1 MKTTTARLSLAH
13 LRLLGL
19 AAALVIAAPLQAR
32 AAQVIDGLKIQ
43 RAGHTATRLRD
54 GNILIVG
61 GENGRG
67 AVRDS
72 EIFDPISRTFSLG
85 AGLLTARTEHTAT
98 RLPDGRVFV
107 IGGRTSSELLHSTD
121 IYDPGTRSF
130 SSGPILDRARAGH
143 TATLLP
149 DGRIVVVGG
158 DGDGSVEIFDPQI
171 GAFSRIEARLAI
183 PRRYHSA
190 ALLKDGSLLIA
201 GGNASDGSI
210 LSSAELLDTRT
221 LSFSPYSP
229 SMRVPRSGLALR
241 VLPDGKVQAI
251 GGDTEGTMEMFNPE
265 GRYFTAYAHFLGA
278 PGSLSISLKTQSRAA
293 IIGRS
298 GPAKLLSILG
308 DDAVSADSDL
318 LDRTAYSLTELPGL
332 DEALGAGGSR
342 TSGTLHTSA
351 ALYTSSAATVMTDK
365 TDYHPGEIVVITG
378 TGWQPEETVS
388 LNIHRDTNDP
398 PDTLLYAVA
407 DASGNIQNS
416 DYVVQEY
423 DLGVSFLLTATGQ
436 SSGYTAQT
444 TFTDAISVQVKG
456 KDDAPHQSSGGEEN
470 LGSIAQGTP
479 LSLVCPRG
487 TGLTVKA
494 TGLGSSSSIGWALA
508 YVTGYVDDATLS
520 PLTTLTPSSGTL
532 TSTQDSACAAVT
544 ITTGSLTVGTTYHG
558 ELLATPSGSGLS
570 SNPTGPYFFKFTVIS
585 GCTAPT
591 ITTCAPA
598 QSASAGAS
606 CQAAVP
612 DFTGTTVVSSPGC
625 TANVTQSP
633 AAGTLVGLGPH
644 TVTITATNASG
655 TATCQTTFTVSDTTA
670 PVPNVASLADVT
682 GQCSATVTAPTATD
696 NCDGTVTATT
706 LDPLTY
712 SNQGDFIVHWTYK
725 DAAGNTAT
733 QNQNVKVHDTTAPVP
748 NLSSLADVTGQ
759 CSATVTA
766 PTATDNCDGQVT
778 ATTAD
783 SLTYSSQGTFTV
795 HWTYKDAVGN
805 TTTQDQKVIVK
816 DTNAPVITAPGNVTA
831 YTGTGAT
838 ACSTVISDAA
848 LGTATAT
855 DNCDGPITPSRGGV
869 PAGNVFP
876 VGTTT
881 ITYSAIDNAG
891 NPATKTQTVTV
902 YDNTPPTVSLTQPAD
917 VHVGAGCTAPV
928 PSVAFSAFDNCPG
941 TLTVVQVPPAGTPTG
956 PGTLPISVTVT
967 DAHGN
972 TTIASTNFA
981 VLNDTPSDLT
991 FTSPTGPLPKGS
1003 ATVSLNFTDETA
1015 QGHTCTFSWDDSS
1028 PDTPQPAIGL
1038 SCSTSHTYNAAG
1050 VYSVIVTVTDDCGK
1064 SASNTLL
1071 VVIYDPNAGFV
1082 TGGGFITS
1090 LAGAFVPDSSLTGK
1104 ANFGFVSKYQKGS
1117 NVPTGETEFQFQ
1129 VANFNFHSSVYQWL
1143 VISGAKAQY
1152 KGTGTVNNTGNY
1164 GFLLTATDGQLNGG
1178 GGVDKFRI
1186 KIWDINNGGVVV
1198 YDNVLGAS
1206 DDIDS
1211 ANPQAIAGG
1220 SIVIHK

>member
-98 RLPDGRVFV
+98 RLPDGRVLV

-733 QNQNVKVHDTTAPVP
+733 QNQSVKVHDTTAPVPSVSSLTDATGQCSVTVTAPTATDNCDGTITATTTDPLTYSTQGDFIVHWTYKDTAGNTATQNQNVKVHDTTAPVP
-748 NLSSLADVTGQ
+748 NVSSLSDATGQ

-766 PTATDNCDGQVT
+766 PTATDNCDGTVT
-778 ATTAD
+778 ATTPD
-783 SLTYSSQGTFTV
+783 PLTYSTQGDFIV
-795 HWTYKDAVGN
+795 HWTYKDATGNTATQNQSVKVHDTTAPTITTCPPASSALAGTGCIASIPSVTGSVVASDNCTPTGSLVITQSPTAGTPMGLGVTTITVTVKDAVGN
-805 TTTQDQKVIVK
+805 SSTCQTTFTV
-816 DTNAPVITAPGNVTA
+816 TNDAPVIGVVTGPPGPLAIGTPASVTA
-831 YTGTGAT
+831 
-838 ACSTVISDAA
+838 
-848 LGTATAT
+848 
-855 DNCDGPITPSRGGV
+855 
-869 PAGNVFP
+869 
-876 VGTTT
+876 
-881 ITYSAIDNAG
+881 
-891 NPATKTQTVTV
+891 
-902 YDNTPPTVSLTQPAD
+902 
-917 VHVGAGCTAPV
+917 
-928 PSVAFSAFDNCPG
+928 
-941 TLTVVQVPPAGTPTG
+941 
-956 PGTLPISVTVT
+956 
-967 DAHGN
+967 
-972 TTIASTNFA
+972 
-981 VLNDTPSDLT
+981 
-991 FTSPTGPLPKGS
+991 
-1003 ATVSLNFTDETA
+1003 NFTDTGS
-1015 QGHTCTFSWDDSS
+1015 QGHTCTFSWDDGTQSS
-1028 PDTPQPAIGL
+1028 VTVG
-1038 SCSTSHTYNAAG
+1038 AG
-1050 VYSVIVTVTDDCGK
+1050 VTSCTGTRTYASPGVYTVSVTVTDDC
-1064 SASNTLL
+1064 SAASLAGIFEF
-1071 VVIYDPNAGFV
+1071 VVVYDPNAGFV
-1082 TGGGFITS
+1082 TGGGFIIS
-1090 LAGAFVPDSSLTGK
+1090 PAGSDAADLTLTGK
-1104 ANFGFVSKYQKGS
+1104 ANFGFVSKYKKGS
-1117 NVPTGETEFQFQ
+1117 NVPDGETEFQFK
-1129 VANFNFHSSVYQWL
+1129 AGDINFHSSAYDAGSL
-1143 VISGAKAQY
+1143 VISGGRKATY
-1152 KGTGTVNNTGNY
+1152 RGDGTVNGQSGY
-1164 GFLLTATDGQLNGG
+1164 RFLLIAYDGNQPGG
-1178 GGVDKFRI
+1178 DGVDRFRI
-1186 KIWDINNGGVVV
+1186 KVTQGGSVI
-1198 YDNVLGAS
+1198 YDNRMGVSEDLDLADPTALG
-1206 DDIDS
+1206 
-1211 ANPQAIAGG
+1211 GG